1 MGKSRAIVLAV
12 DGYKVLQT
20 FLTYELA
27 EIAAEGLRRE
37 GLDVKT
43 NPNHKVS
50 THGYAFPTTGVPV
63 YVRVDQL
70 VEATRIMNVKFENL
84 ATGDGSADEEDL

>member
-1 MGKSRAIVLAV
+1 ME
-12 DGYKVLQT
+12 GYKILQT

-37 GLDVKT
+37 GIEAKT

-63 YVRVDQL
+63 YVLEAQFAEASRV
-70 VEATRIMNVKFENL
+70 MNVKFENL
-84 ATGDGSADEEDL
+84 NAPDIDSEDVTE